1 MIASRLPPWGRGI
14 FELSTYY
21 LSFSLIG
28 YAHLIA
34 AFLPMAFNKRGLLPV
49 LSIFRPYTPGEGWKS
64 GILIAPQLGW
74 QATVY
79 SYATTQITSRLM
91 PLVVGNSR
99 YVSALPVTFE
109 RAGGDGV
116 LLCDPPKPKY
126 QKARMGAA
134 FLLQFAA
141 SVPGSL

>member
-64 GILIAPQLGW
+64 GILIAQQLGW
-74 QATVY
+74 QAT
-79 SYATTQITSRLM
+79 
-91 PLVVGNSR
+91 GNSR

-116 LLCDPPKPKY
+116 LLCDPPKAKY